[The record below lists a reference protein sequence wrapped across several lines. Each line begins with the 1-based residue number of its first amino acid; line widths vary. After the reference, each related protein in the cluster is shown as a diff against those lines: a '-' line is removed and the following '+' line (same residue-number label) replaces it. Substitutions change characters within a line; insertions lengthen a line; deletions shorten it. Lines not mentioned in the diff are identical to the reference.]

1 MLFRSRAL
9 PVRDLVET
17 HTRTRV
23 WINLR
28 KLTLVPE
35 GLASLPLPLP
45 AASFGLHKAEMQVC
59 TCIVNSDQTNPA
71 QRTRSYGDLTR
82 QRILD
87 AAERVFSR
95 DGFQGATTREI
106 AREASVNEVT
116 LFRHFRSRDDLLR
129 ETMLC
134 RSIAPEDLI
143 GPRTEWERD
152 LPGQLEAYVRK
163 YYEVLLER
171 EALVRAVVGE
181 GRHLPPAVREAL
193 LAKMAPVRATL
204 IERLEA
210 AKAAGYVNPEVDLGC
225 AVDIL
230 RDTVHTGM
238 LRHTV
243 YGTGGY
249 SVDTYLRTVV
259 AIFLQGIHR

>member
-1 MLFRSRAL
+1 MSDRQRAL

-95 DGFQGATTREI
+95 DGFHGATTLEI
-106 AREASVNEVT
+106 AR
-116 LFRHFRSRDDLLR
+116 
-129 ETMLC
+129 
-134 RSIAPEDLI
+134 
-143 GPRTEWERD
+143 
-152 LPGQLEAYVRK
+152 
-163 YYEVLLER
+163 
-171 EALVRAVVGE
+171 
-181 GRHLPPAVREAL
+181 
-193 LAKMAPVRATL
+193 
-204 IERLEA
+204 
-210 AKAAGYVNPEVDLGC
+210 
-225 AVDIL
+225 
-230 RDTVHTGM
+230 
-238 LRHTV
+238 
-243 YGTGGY
+243 
-249 SVDTYLRTVV
+249 
-259 AIFLQGIHR
+259 